1 MKSLKKIIVLGFL
14 MCFLSAS
21 MVVTYAEEGETSYEH
36 NLKLGQFHMMEGEFD
51 VAISYFISAIEEK
64 PDYYEAY
71 MELSNTLLYGQRFEE
86 LIQVTSDMVE
96 KFPWSSDAYKL
107 RAQGYNAY
115 GEYVLSKK
123 DLQTALKLDP
133 KNHSVHMVMGNTY
146 RLMGEYEK
154 AVEAYTNA
162 LKEPS
167 IREQTY
173 ILLGEAYELN
183 KDYQMAMQNFEKSL
197 DMNPNS
203 YMANLKIGYINSIT
217 GDYDGAIDF
226 YSKAAKIQPSIDVYI
241 QIGAIQLVKGQP
253 QQAVISFERA
263 LALDNLDVETIH
275 NIAATFREY
284 EEYNLAAK
292 YLDKGLAVDPNNVDL
307 LNEYGVLMLRQELY
321 TEGLEYFNA
330 ANAID
335 GEDPVVIANIGT
347 AYEKLGDKD
356 KALEYMT
363 KALSLEPSYTYP
375 MMRMKVMAIDQDS
388 TKDFETLL
396 GQMVIE
402 SKDTQV
408 LYEYLISA
416 LIETEQ
422 FDLAKTYGIE
432 SCTKAKDYIHALNIG
447 SIFEA
452 SGRDEEAKY
461 FYDLSK
467 TYASYSADELKNIA
481 YRLSTEGKFRQRIQA
496 ETHALE
502 MEPENTE
509 LMFNIGY
516 LRYHLKD
523 FDKAYAMF
531 EHINETTGGHYY
543 AYQMM
548 AKVNIAEKEYML
560 ALEDLK
566 SAKVLNPDLG
576 LEMIYLHSAG
586 QENNWTFRITG
597 EGLSEEEKESL
608 LISFSLL
615 AAGEKYSKAELY
627 DSAMECYLMAVVY
640 GNDKAISTVYKTA
653 ILQHGSDMV
662 LPMVEE
668 IMQDS
673 EMDAYHE
680 SLGTIYE
687 VLADDYYYDGY
698 YEEAAQAYK
707 MFLEYDSENIDV
719 YNRMG
724 YIYQHK
730 IMDNAQAEYY
740 YLRAIEVAPEVPYAY
755 AGLAWIYEESDRL
768 DEAMELLNKSF
779 ELDEEFSY
787 GYKVKAFVHEALGEY
802 EKAEDSSRMAYEFEP
817 SGQQYSHIG
826 YYQFLNGKREMAL
839 DTFEKGLETYSD
851 NYSFQCNYALVLSMN
866 GDVDMA
872 LNHLEEALKLKDDED
887 SREWFEDNEDFKN
900 IASDSRFTAL
910 LDKYFN

>member
-1 MKSLKKIIVLGFL
+1 M
-14 MCFLSAS
+14 
-21 MVVTYAEEGETSYEH
+21 
-36 NLKLGQFHMMEGEFD
+36 
-51 VAISYFISAIEEK
+51 
-64 PDYYEAY
+64 
-71 MELSNTLLYGQRFEE
+71 
-86 LIQVTSDMVE
+86 
-96 KFPWSSDAYKL
+96 
-107 RAQGYNAY
+107 
-115 GEYVLSKK
+115 
-123 DLQTALKLDP
+123 
-133 KNHSVHMVMGNTY
+133 
-146 RLMGEYEK
+146 
-154 AVEAYTNA
+154 
-162 LKEPS
+162 
-167 IREQTY
+167 
-173 ILLGEAYELN
+173 
-183 KDYQMAMQNFEKSL
+183 
-197 DMNPNS
+197 
-203 YMANLKIGYINSIT
+203 
-217 GDYDGAIDF
+217 
-226 YSKAAKIQPSIDVYI
+226 
-241 QIGAIQLVKGQP
+241 KGQP

-402 SKDTQV
+402 SKETQV

-452 SGRDEEAKY
+452 AGRDEEAKY

-516 LRYHLKD
+516 LRYHLED

-576 LEMIYLHSAG
+576 LEMIYSYP
-586 QENNWTFRITG
+586 
-597 EGLSEEEKESL
+597 SETDTL
-608 LISFSLL
+608 LMHIS
-615 AAGEKYSKAELY
+615 KK
-627 DSAMECYLMAVVY
+627 C
-640 GNDKAISTVYKTA
+640 
-653 ILQHGSDMV
+653 
-662 LPMVEE
+662 
-668 IMQDS
+668 
-673 EMDAYHE
+673 
-680 SLGTIYE
+680 
-687 VLADDYYYDGY
+687 
-698 YEEAAQAYK
+698 
-707 MFLEYDSENIDV
+707 
-719 YNRMG
+719 
-724 YIYQHK
+724 
-730 IMDNAQAEYY
+730 
-740 YLRAIEVAPEVPYAY
+740 
-755 AGLAWIYEESDRL
+755 
-768 DEAMELLNKSF
+768 
-779 ELDEEFSY
+779 
-787 GYKVKAFVHEALGEY
+787 
-802 EKAEDSSRMAYEFEP
+802 
-817 SGQQYSHIG
+817 
-826 YYQFLNGKREMAL
+826 
-839 DTFEKGLETYSD
+839 
-851 NYSFQCNYALVLSMN
+851 
-866 GDVDMA
+866 
-872 LNHLEEALKLKDDED
+872 
-887 SREWFEDNEDFKN
+887 
-900 IASDSRFTAL
+900 
-910 LDKYFN
+910 